1 LKHYQFWQFAN
12 GLTWTCVECETVV
25 ANGRTSNPSKQCTE
39 CRAKKPKPEQHQPDA
54 SSNED
59 IIETLKEEVKNLKEK
74 LATVLKD
81 ASGKSS
87 SGDDDDSHKSGGDVD
102 VDSSDEDES
111 NRSGTLING
120 VRNSYLTIQINDL
133 LEI

>member
-1 LKHYQFWQFAN
+1 MIYLRFNFLSN
-12 GLTWTCVECETVV
+12 CPPCVFFK
-25 ANGRTSNPSKQCTE
+25 G
-39 CRAKKPKPEQHQPDA
+39 
-54 SSNED
+54 
-59 IIETLKEEVKNLKEK
+59 
-74 LATVLKD
+74 
-81 ASGKSS
+81 GKSS

-120 VRNSYLTIQINDL
+120 VRNSYFTIQINDL